1 MNLFKNN
8 LDILIDQYKKYFND
22 SNVNVNNFL
31 QYKNKIKSKL
41 NKFNK
46 NKLINMKIEIETYL
60 IELNN
65 TSWDNYVSIR
75 IAVIA
80 TIISVILSIGLNKK
94 DFYLKVFLYLAVLY
108 MFTFTYIKSENVKKK
123 MFYNILIQCV
133 DEVLKDKCKNK

>member
-46 NKLINMKIEIETYL
+46 NKLNKMKIEIETYL

-75 IAVIA
+75 IEVIA
-80 TIISVILSIGLNKK
+80 TIKTVI
-94 DFYLKVFLYLAVLY
+94 
-108 MFTFTYIKSENVKKK
+108 
-123 MFYNILIQCV
+123 
-133 DEVLKDKCKNK
+133 